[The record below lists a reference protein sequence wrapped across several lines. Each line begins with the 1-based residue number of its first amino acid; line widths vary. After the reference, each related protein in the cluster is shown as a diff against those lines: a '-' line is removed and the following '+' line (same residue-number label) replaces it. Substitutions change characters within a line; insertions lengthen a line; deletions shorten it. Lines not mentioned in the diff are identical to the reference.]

1 VKKNLFIILEVA
13 FCVVKPWFSGVR
25 TNANTC
31 DMSTVLPEN
40 IEEEVKQ
47 QAEISMGSEIS
58 EEDILNITHLC
69 DQVHLIVL
77 HCSSSR
83 LLTYSL
89 VSACHSSHFTFLT
102 LTDCGVNL
110 IR

>member
-1 VKKNLFIILEVA
+1 
-13 FCVVKPWFSGVR
+13 VVFSGVR

-69 DQVHLIVL
+69 DQVQQ
-77 HCSSSR
+77 
-83 LLTYSL
+83 L
-89 VSACHSSHFTFLT
+89 VFTIAAGMFVVTCHSFLVKF
-102 LTDCGVNL
+102 LCSL
-110 IR
+110 